1 MTGTTKGQRRA
12 GKVYSPKVPEEYIPA
27 LYHLGQERQE
37 PMTQLV
43 ARAIAEFLDR
53 EQAPDDPKE
62 AGHEGR

>member
-1 MTGTTKGQRRA
+1 M
-12 GKVYSPKVPEEYIPA
+12 YSPKVPEEYIPA
-27 LYHLGQERQE
+27 LYHLGKERQE
-37 PMTQLV
+37 PMTRLV